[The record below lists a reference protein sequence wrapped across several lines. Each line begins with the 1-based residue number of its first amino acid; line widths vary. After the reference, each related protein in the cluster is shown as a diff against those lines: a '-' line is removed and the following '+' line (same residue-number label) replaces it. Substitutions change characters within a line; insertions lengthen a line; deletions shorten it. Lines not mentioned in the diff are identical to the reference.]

1 MITNLWLLSAV
12 TIASALLLTPIVI
25 KIAFK
30 FGFIDQP
37 EARKV
42 HSKPMPRIGGLAVFV
57 AVGIGFL
64 LSDIVDAKVTGILVG
79 AVIILIT
86 GLIDDRYQIKAL
98 YKLGGQMLAVVSVIG
113 SGLSIEILSV
123 PGVGKFELGIFGV
136 AFTFIWM
143 IGIINAINLIDGL
156 DGLATGVSIIIFA
169 TFAYMAFAAGTE
181 LILTFS
187 ILLMSAGLGFLVYNF
202 NPAKIFLG
210 DTGSM
215 FFGYG
220 IAVLSVLGLYKSVAL
235 FSLIV
240 PILILGVPVF
250 DTLFAIIRRRVK
262 GTPVY
267 LPDKAHLH
275 HRLLQTGLSHKRSVL
290 SIYGISILFG
300 LLAISFETI
309 QIRWSIIALIAML
322 LFLQILAERLKL
334 IETEFR
340 PFILIGRYVIGFNR
354 KTGGKDSRRNSDV
367 INYAIVGMGFIADK
381 HIQAIEETPNA
392 KLIAIC
398 DTNEDR
404 LQEAPLGVAT
414 FTDLQT
420 MLDEMPEIHAVNIC
434 VPSGLHAKLALQVIN
449 NKRHVVL
456 EKPMA
461 LTSEDAKAIMEEAEK
476 AGVKLTVVHPNR
488 YRPAIKEL
496 KKVLEHP
503 EAGRVSHA
511 NVTVRWNRNQ
521 EYYDQAPWRGTKA
534 FDGGVLMNQAIHSL
548 DLLLW
553 MMGPVKAVQGM
564 VTTRFRKI
572 ESEDVA
578 TALVEFESGAVAVI
592 EAATTIYPKNLE
604 ESLAV
609 FTENGSFKVS
619 GANALYIDTWDAS
632 FVTEAE
638 RETLKQKI
646 EQDPWGERGHVAIIK
661 SMTHAI
667 QTNTEPEVV
676 GVDGYNPV
684 KLIEAIIDS
693 SEKGT
698 KIYF

>member
-98 YKLGGQMLAVVSVIG
+98 YKLGGQMLAVVAVIG

-461 LTSEDAKAIMEEAEK
+461 LTSEDAKAIMDATSQ

-578 TALVEFESGAVAVI
+578 TALVEFKSGAVAVI

-638 RETLKQKI
+638 REALKQKI

>member
-1 MITNLWLLSAV
+1 M
-12 TIASALLLTPIVI
+12 
-25 KIAFK
+25 
-30 FGFIDQP
+30 
-37 EARKV
+37 
-42 HSKPMPRIGGLAVFV
+42 
-57 AVGIGFL
+57 
-64 LSDIVDAKVTGILVG
+64 
-79 AVIILIT
+79 
-86 GLIDDRYQIKAL
+86 
-98 YKLGGQMLAVVSVIG
+98 
-113 SGLSIEILSV
+113 
-123 PGVGKFELGIFGV
+123 
-136 AFTFIWM
+136 
-143 IGIINAINLIDGL
+143 
-156 DGLATGVSIIIFA
+156 
-169 TFAYMAFAAGTE
+169 
-181 LILTFS
+181 
-187 ILLMSAGLGFLVYNF
+187 
-202 NPAKIFLG
+202 
-210 DTGSM
+210 
-215 FFGYG
+215 
-220 IAVLSVLGLYKSVAL
+220 
-235 FSLIV
+235 
-240 PILILGVPVF
+240 
-250 DTLFAIIRRRVK
+250 
-262 GTPVY
+262 
-267 LPDKAHLH
+267 
-275 HRLLQTGLSHKRSVL
+275 
-290 SIYGISILFG
+290 
-300 LLAISFETI
+300 
-309 QIRWSIIALIAML
+309 
-322 LFLQILAERLKL
+322 
-334 IETEFR
+334 
-340 PFILIGRYVIGFNR
+340 
-354 KTGGKDSRRNSDV
+354 

-398 DTNEDR
+398 DTNEGR

-461 LTSEDAKAIMEEAEK
+461 LTSEDAKAIMDATSQ

-578 TALVEFESGAVAVI
+578 TALVEFKSGAVAVI

-638 RETLKQKI
+638 REALKQKI

>member
-79 AVIILIT
+79 AVIILLT
-86 GLIDDRYQIKAL
+86 GLIDDRYQIKAV
-98 YKLGGQMLAVVSVIG
+98 YKLGGQMLAVVAVIG
-113 SGLSIEILSV
+113 SGLSIEILNV

-420 MLDEMPEIHAVNIC
+420 MLNEMPEIHAVNIC

-461 LTSEDAKAIMEEAEK
+461 LTSEDAKAIMDATSQ

>member
-25 KIAFK
+25 KIAFQ

-98 YKLGGQMLAVVSVIG
+98 YKLGGQMLAVVAVIG

-461 LTSEDAKAIMEEAEK
+461 LTSEDAKAIMDATSQ

-578 TALVEFESGAVAVI
+578 TALVEFKSGAVAVI

-638 RETLKQKI
+638 REALKQKI

>member
-25 KIAFK
+25 KIAFQ

-98 YKLGGQMLAVVSVIG
+98 YKLGGQMLAVVAVIG

-262 GTPVY
+262 GIPVY

-354 KTGGKDSRRNSDV
+354 KTGRKDSRRNSDV

-398 DTNEDR
+398 DTNEGR

-461 LTSEDAKAIMEEAEK
+461 LTSEDAKAIMDATSQ

>member
-1 MITNLWLLSAV
+1 MISNLWLLSAV
-12 TIASALLLTPIVI
+12 TLVSALLLTPLVI
-25 KIAFK
+25 KLAFH

-42 HSKPMPRIGGLAVFV
+42 HSKPMPRIGGLAVFL
-57 AVGIGFL
+57 ATAIGFL
-64 LSDIVDAKVTGILVG
+64 FSEVADAKVTGILVG
-79 AVIILIT
+79 ALVIIGV
-86 GLIDDRYQIKAL
+86 GLIDDRYQVKAI
-98 YKLGGQMLAVVSVIG
+98 YKLGGQVVAVLAVIG
-113 SGLSIEILSV
+113 SGLTIDVISV
-123 PGVGKFELGIFGV
+123 PGIGKFELGIF
-136 AFTFIWM
+136 AALFTFIWM

-156 DGLATGVSIIIFA
+156 DGLATGVSVIIFA
-169 TFAYMAFAAGTE
+169 TFSYMAVSAGTQ

-187 ILLMSAGLGFLVYNF
+187 IILMSAGIGFLVYNF

-220 IAVLSVLGLYKSVAL
+220 IAVISVLGLYKSVAL

-250 DTLFAIIRRRVK
+250 DTLFAIIRRKVN

-275 HRLLQTGLSHKRSVL
+275 HRLLQTGLSHKKSVL
-290 SIYGISILFG
+290 TIYGISILFG
-300 LLAISFETI
+300 LLAISFEAI
-309 QIRWSIIALIAML
+309 QIRWSIVALIAML

-340 PFILIGRYVIGFNR
+340 PFILLGRYVIGFNR
-354 KTGGKDSRRNSDV
+354 KSNRRDRGNKDV

-381 HIQAIEETPNA
+381 HIQAIEDTPNA
-392 KLIAIC
+392 KLVAIC

-404 LQEAPLGVAT
+404 LKEAPKGVAT

-420 MLDEMPEIHAVNIC
+420 MLNELPEVHVVNIC
-434 VPSGLHAKLALQVIN
+434 VPSGLHAKLALQVIE

-461 LTSEDAKAIMEEAEK
+461 LTSEDAASIMQATEQE
-476 AGVKLTVVHPNR
+476 GIKLTVVHPNR

-503 EAGRVSHA
+503 DVGRVSHA

-564 VTTRFRKI
+564 VTTRLRKI

-578 TALVEFESGAVAVI
+578 TALVEFESGAIAVI

-619 GANALYIDTWDAS
+619 GPNALYIDTWDAS
-632 FVTEAE
+632 FITEAE
-638 RETLKQKI
+638 RDALREKI
-646 EQDPWGERGHVAIIK
+646 EEDPWGERGHLAIIK
-661 SMTHAI
+661 SMTYAI
-667 QTNTEPEVV
+667 QTNTEPEVI
-676 GVDGYNPV
+676 GIDGYNPV
-684 KLIEAIIDS
+684 KLIEAIIES
-693 SEKGT
+693 SEQGK

>member
-98 YKLGGQMLAVVSVIG
+98 YKLGGQMLAVVAVIG

-354 KTGGKDSRRNSDV
+354 KTGRKDSRRNSDV

-398 DTNEDR
+398 DTNEGR
-404 LQEAPLGVAT
+404 LQEAPQGIAT
-414 FTDLQT
+414 YTDLQT
-420 MLDEMPEIHAVNIC
+420 MLDELPEIHVVNIC
-434 VPSGLHAKLALQVIN
+434 VPSGLHAKLALQVIE

-503 EAGRVSHA
+503 EVGRVSHA

-534 FDGGVLMNQAIHSL
+534 YDGGVLMNQAIHSL

-553 MMGPVKAVQGM
+553 MLGPVKAVQGM

-578 TALVEFESGAVAVI
+578 TALVEFESGALAVV

-619 GANALYIDTWDAS
+619 GPNALYIDTWDAS
-632 FVTEAE
+632 FITEIE
-638 RETLKQKI
+638 RDALKQKI
-646 EQDPWGERGHVAIIK
+646 EKDPWGERGHLAIIK

-667 QTNTEPEVV
+667 QTKSEPEVV

-684 KLIEAIIDS
+684 KLIEAIIKS
-693 SEKGT
+693 SEQGT

>member
-25 KIAFK
+25 KIAFQ

-42 HSKPMPRIGGLAVFV
+42 HSKPMPRIGGLAVFL

-79 AVIILIT
+79 AGIILIT

-98 YKLGGQMLAVVSVIG
+98 YKLGGQMLAVVAVIG

-300 LLAISFETI
+300 LLAISFEII

-381 HIQAIEETPNA
+381 HIQAIDETPNA

-461 LTSEDAKAIMEEAEK
+461 LTSEDAKAIMDATSQ

-578 TALVEFESGAVAVI
+578 TALIEFESGAVAVI

-638 RETLKQKI
+638 REALKKKI

>member
-461 LTSEDAKAIMEEAEK
+461 LTSEDAKAIMDATSQ

-578 TALVEFESGAVAVI
+578 TALVEFKSGAVAVI

-638 RETLKQKI
+638 REALKQKI

>member
-25 KIAFK
+25 KIAFQ

-98 YKLGGQMLAVVSVIG
+98 YKLGGQMLAVVAVIG

-354 KTGGKDSRRNSDV
+354 KTGRKDSRRNSDV

-398 DTNEDR
+398 DTNEGR
-404 LQEAPLGVAT
+404 LQEAPQGIAT
-414 FTDLQT
+414 YTDLQT
-420 MLDEMPEIHAVNIC
+420 MLDELPEIHVVNIC
-434 VPSGLHAKLALQVIN
+434 VPSGLHAKLALQVIE

-503 EAGRVSHA
+503 EVGRVSHA

-534 FDGGVLMNQAIHSL
+534 YDGGVLMNQAIHSL

-553 MMGPVKAVQGM
+553 MLGPVKAVQGM

-578 TALVEFESGAVAVI
+578 TALVEFESGALAVV

-619 GANALYIDTWDAS
+619 GPNALYIDTWDAS
-632 FVTEAE
+632 FITEIE
-638 RETLKQKI
+638 RDALKQKI
-646 EQDPWGERGHVAIIK
+646 EKDPWGERGHLAIIK

-667 QTNTEPEVV
+667 QTKSEPEVV

-684 KLIEAIIDS
+684 KLIEAIIKS
-693 SEKGT
+693 SEQGT